1 MSSTPRAASLWRH
14 RDFMKLWSAET
25 VSQFGTQVSL
35 LAIPLVAITILQATP
50 FEIGLLGTVE
60 FLPFV
65 LFALPAG
72 AWVDRLRRRPLLIGG
87 DLGRAI
93 SLATIPIAYELGV
106 LSIWQLYV
114 VGFVNGVLTVFFD
127 VAYQSYLPSLVER
140 DQIVDGNS
148 KLEISRSAAQIAGPG
163 VAGVVI
169 GIVTA
174 PVAIL
179 ADAASFVGSA
189 LFVLGIRR
197 REPTPDRHVDEH
209 GRPRG
214 SMRSEIAAG
223 LRYVLGD
230 RYLRSIAAAT
240 GWFNLFSNIGFAIY
254 LVYVVRVLGLTP
266 AVIGIVI
273 ALGNV
278 GTLVGAFAARPIADR
293 LGLGRTIIASMALS
307 GLSLVFV
314 ALAPVSTPVPFLIA
328 SGALASLG
336 IVYNINQ
343 VSFRQA
349 ITPPAMQGR
358 MNATMRFIV
367 WGTIP
372 VGSILGGILGGAI
385 GLHETIWIGAIGE
398 LFAFLPL
405 LVGPLRS
412 LRTMPEPAVEPAVAG
427 GAAEQAP
434 STASAG
440 GLEAAF
446 VDPFGEALDET
457 PEPLGRVPLTPAE
470 DD

>member
-1 MSSTPRAASLWRH
+1 
-14 RDFMKLWSAET
+14 MKLWSAET

-50 FEIGLLGTVE
+50 FEVGLLGTIE

-72 AWVDRLRRRPLLIGG
+72 AWVDRLRRRPILITG
-87 DLGRAI
+87 DIGRAI
-93 SLATIPIAYELGV
+93 GLASIPIAYELGS
-106 LSIWQLYV
+106 LTIWQLYV
-114 VGFVNGVLTVFFD
+114 VAFVNGVLTVFFD

-163 VAGVVI
+163 VAGVII
-169 GIVTA
+169 GAVTA
-174 PVAIL
+174 PLAIL

-189 LFVLGIRR
+189 LFVFGIRR
-197 REPTPDRHVDEH
+197 HEPAPDRHLDEH
-209 GRPRG
+209 GQPRG
-214 SMRSEIAAG
+214 SMRSEIATG
-223 LRYVLGD
+223 LRYVVGHPF
-230 RYLRSIAAAT
+230 LRSIAAST

-254 LVYVVRVLGLTP
+254 LLYVVRVLGLTP
-266 AVIGIVI
+266 AVIGLVI

-293 LGLGRTIIASMALS
+293 LGLGRTIIGSMAVS
-307 GLSLVFV
+307 SLSLFCV
-314 ALAPVSTPVPFLIA
+314 AIAPASAPVPLLVA
-328 SGALASLG
+328 SGAFASLG

-349 ITPPAMQGR
+349 ITPPRMQGR

-372 VGSILGGILGGAI
+372 LGSILGGILGGAI

-412 LRTMPEPAVEPAVAG
+412 LRAMPAPVEEPVEEAGAPAG
-427 GAAEQAP
+427 PPGAPEMA
-434 STASAG
+434 
-440 GLEAAF
+440 
-446 VDPFGEALDET
+446 FGEALDET
-457 PEPLGRVPLTPAE
+457 PEPLGRVPLAPA
-470 DD
+470 DDG